1 MCEKPLPRGYEQFAH
16 LHCLEEATQAQHMAD
31 KGLQNTQDEVEAP
44 RKTRLRGRSQH
55 SKSATSQNPD
65 RSDMFVLDDD

>member
-1 MCEKPLPRGYEQFAH
+1 MPRGYEQFAH
-16 LHCLEEATQAQHMAD
+16 DHCLEEATQAQHMAD

-44 RKTRLRGRSQH
+44 RKTRLRGRYQH
-55 SKSATSQNPD
+55 SKSATIQNPD